1 MNHKAKDLIYQ
12 KAMDSFILVEAAK
25 KGMGMIQTMM
35 ELAKQLGWLLKFK
48 N

>member
-1 MNHKAKDLIYQ
+1 MSHKAKNLIYQ
-12 KAMDSFILVEAAK
+12 KAMDSFILVKAAK

-35 ELAKQLGWLLKFK
+35 ELAKQSGWELKVK

>member
-1 MNHKAKDLIYQ
+1 MNHKAKDLIYH

-35 ELAKQLGWLLKFK
+35 ELVKQLGWLLKFK